1 MVCVSVAL
9 ELILINICGM
19 DCLEPVPVWI
29 SRYNRMSPG
38 ENWIAVACVDL
49 FVVSQLWMLTTNE
62 IISIS
67 AFQVLQVLKYLAPTV
82 LKYFASRS

>member
-49 FVVSQLWMLTTNE
+49 FVVSQL
-62 IISIS
+62 
-67 AFQVLQVLKYLAPTV
+67 
-82 LKYFASRS
+82 